1 MAVRKT
7 KMFEQH
13 DLVNYS
19 VYRVVN
25 LTNRTDPIIGTE
37 LKKAGGRFA
46 RRRLAQEVISSILK
60 NSWKVQRVGSIT
72 CGETNVSR

>member
-7 KMFEQH
+7 KIVFEQH

-37 LKKAGGRFA
+37 LKKA
-46 RRRLAQEVISSILK
+46 EVDKLIQDANLENLTVEIRPRK
-60 NSWKVQRVGSIT
+60 K
-72 CGETNVSR
+72 